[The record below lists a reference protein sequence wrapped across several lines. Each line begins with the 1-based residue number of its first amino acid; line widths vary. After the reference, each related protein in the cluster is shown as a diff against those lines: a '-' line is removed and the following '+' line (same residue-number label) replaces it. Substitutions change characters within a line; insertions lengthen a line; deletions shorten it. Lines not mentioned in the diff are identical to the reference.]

1 MIREVQDRYP
11 DALFLA
17 EAFTKPKMMKRLAKV
32 GFTQSYSYF
41 TWRNFKQEI
50 TDYLV
55 ELTMLEPKEYMRAN
69 FFANTPDI
77 NPPILQTGG
86 PPPLQK
92 PAGLAAPPPH
102 GHRP

>member
-17 EAFTKPKMMKRLAKV
+17 EAFTKPKMMKRLAK
-32 GFTQSYSYF
+32 GGCTEAYSF
-41 TWRNFKQEI
+41 CPGGNFKQEI

-69 FFANTPDI
+69 FSANTPDI

-86 PPPLQK
+86 G
-92 PAGLAAPPPH
+92 PARRERGGCAGP
-102 GHRP
+102 